1 MIIRLQLQNWRAYDE
16 LDLEFGPGAT
26 YVVASNGIGKTSL
39 IMGAAWGLLGDASG
53 VKAADQIRG
62 DAEGAT
68 VGVVVRLPSGTT
80 LTITRSVNRKGRVEL
95 AAQHDETVIT
105 TQDELDELLA
115 IESGA
120 DVHVL
125 GQLTFMIH
133 GGSLETAHGEFQ
145 LQDHLASVFGVTP
158 LFQAAADAE
167 ATAAAAAS
175 ALRKLKTT
183 QRSEKRERDELLSEM
198 QSLDQ
203 QLVAAHEERGRAVT
217 AMNEAG
223 ERHRSA
229 EEWIRFRASL
239 EGRNKKLES
248 FAEQAGS
255 MLQMSVSSDDVVDSL
270 ERTERE
276 LEESISTAEGE
287 AAAARGKADLI
298 DQAMSQLGDSE
309 AVCPTCLRPLSQHE
323 AEKAEQ
329 EHRKH
334 IAELAAAMTEA
345 EETANRDRDKLGDVR
360 QLLVKLRAVPIPAE
374 PDTPAGDQDAETTQ
388 EEFQQARDEAQGLD
402 QLIAMHSASRKS
414 LEDALTTLDEDERRI
429 QEQVALY
436 REEGV
441 ALAAGEAFSA
451 AGSAITKE
459 FIEPLVSEVAMRWK
473 RIFGA
478 GGLSLSP
485 DGRITR
491 QVGGRTLGFESLS
504 GGEKVWAQL
513 LTRLLV
519 SGASTR
525 SPFVWLDE
533 PLEHLDPRLRKVVA
547 GTLAKAASG
556 AGLRQVIVT
565 TYESELALQ
574 LMEDVPS
581 ASLIYVTTSR

>member
-1 MIIRLQLQNWRAYDE
+1 MIQRLQLQNWRAYDE

-26 YVVASNGIGKTSL
+26 FVVASNGIGKTSL
-39 IMGAAWGLLGDASG
+39 IMGAAWGLLGDASE
-53 VKAADQIRG
+53 VDAAQQIRG
-62 DAEGAT
+62 DAETAT
-68 VGVVVRLPSGTT
+68 VGVVVRLPSGES
-80 LTITRSVNRKGRVEL
+80 LTITRSLNRKGRVEL
-95 AAQHDETVIT
+95 AAEVGDRVIT
-105 TQDELDELLA
+105 TQEELDELLA
-115 IESGA
+115 AESGA
-120 DVHVL
+120 DAHVL

-158 LFQAAADAE
+158 LFLAAADAE
-167 ATAAAAAS
+167 ASASAAAS

-183 QRSEKRERDELLSEM
+183 QRTEKRQRDELVAEK
-198 QSLDQ
+198 QSFDE
-203 QLVAAHEERGRAVT
+203 QLLASHEERARAVT

-223 ERHRSA
+223 ERHRLA
-229 EEWIRFRASL
+229 EEWVRFRASL
-239 EGRNKKLES
+239 EGRRKKLES
-248 FAEQAGS
+248 FADQAGS
-255 MLQMSVSSDDVVDSL
+255 MLERSVMSDEVVDLL

-276 LEESISTAEGE
+276 LEDSISTAESE
-287 AAAARGKADLI
+287 AATARGKADLI

-323 AEKAEQ
+323 ADKAEQ

-334 IAELAAAMTEA
+334 LSDLAAVITAADEA
-345 EETANRDRDKLGDVR
+345 AHRNRDALGDVR
-360 QLLVKLRAVPIPAE
+360 QLLVKIRAVPMPAE
-374 PDTPAGDQDAETTQ
+374 PDSGAGDHDLESTE
-388 EEFQQARDEAQGLD
+388 EEFQQARDRVQELD
-402 QLIAMHSASRKS
+402 QLIAMHSASRNS

-441 ALAAGEAFSA
+441 ALAAGEAFST

-485 DGRITR
+485 DGQITR
-491 QVGGRTLGFESLS
+491 QLGGRTLGFESLS

-525 SPFVWLDE
+525 APFVWLDE

-556 AGLRQVIVT
+556 AGLRQVVVT

>member
-1 MIIRLQLQNWRAYDE
+1 MIERLQLQNWRAYDN

-39 IMGAAWGLLGDASG
+39 IMGAAWGLLGDASE
-53 VKAADQIRG
+53 VNAAEQIRG
-62 DAEGAT
+62 EAEGAT
-68 VGVVVRLPSGTT
+68 VQVVVRLPSGEN
-80 LTITRSVNRKGRVEL
+80 LAITRSVDRRGRVDL
-95 AAQHDETVIT
+95 SAQAGETIIA

-115 IESGA
+115 SEYGA
-120 DVHVL
+120 DVRVL

-133 GGSLETAHGEFQ
+133 GGSLETTHGEFQ

-158 LFQAAADAE
+158 LFQAAATAE
-167 ATAAAAAS
+167 ATARGAAS
-175 ALRKLKTT
+175 ALRKMKTT
-183 QRSEKRERDELLSEM
+183 QRTEKRQRDELVAEM

-203 QLVAAHEERGRAVT
+203 NLASAHEERGRALAAV
-217 AMNEAG
+217 NEVG
-223 ERHRSA
+223 ERLQLA
-229 EEWIRFRASL
+229 EQWMRFRTSID
-239 EGRNKKLES
+239 ERNEKLES
-248 FAEQAGS
+248 IAVEAS
-255 MLQMSVSSDDVVDSL
+255 TLLEKAATSENVTELL
-270 ERTERE
+270 ERAERE
-276 LEESISTAEGE
+276 LEDSISSADGK
-287 AAAARGKADLI
+287 AATARGQADLI
-298 DQAMSQLGDSE
+298 ENAMSQLGGSE
-309 AVCPTCLRPLSQHE
+309 AVCPTCLRPLSDHE
-323 AEKAEQ
+323 ADEAAK
-329 EHRKH
+329 EHRRH
-334 IAELAAAMTEA
+334 LADLASTTAEA
-345 EETANRDRDKLGDVR
+345 EEASNKGRSTLNEVR
-360 QLLVKLRAVPIPAE
+360 ELLVQIRALPIPAE
-374 PDTPAGDQDAETTQ
+374 PESGGDIDVEALLQEAE
-388 EEFQQARDEAQGLD
+388 QARDQLQELD
-402 QLIAMHSASRKS
+402 QLIATHSASKKL
-414 LEDALTTLDEDERRI
+414 LESTLATVDEDERRI

-441 ALAAGEAFSA
+441 SLAAGEAFSA

-459 FIEPLVSEVAMRWK
+459 FIEPLVGEVSMRWK
-473 RIFGA
+473 RIFGT

-485 DGRITR
+485 DGQITR
-491 QVGGRTLGFESLS
+491 NVGGRILGFESLS

-525 SPFVWLDE
+525 APFVWLDE

-581 ASLIYVTTSR
+581 ASLLYVTTSR

>member
-1 MIIRLQLQNWRAYDE
+1 MIERLQLQNWRAYDN

-39 IMGAAWGLLGDASG
+39 IMGAAWGLLGDASE
-53 VKAADQIRG
+53 VNAAEQIRG
-62 DAEGAT
+62 EAEGAT
-68 VGVVVRLPSGTT
+68 VQVVVRLPSGEN
-80 LTITRSVNRKGRVEL
+80 LAITRSVDRRGRVDL
-95 AAQHDETVIT
+95 SAQAGETIIA

-115 IESGA
+115 SEYGA
-120 DVHVL
+120 DARVL

-133 GGSLETAHGEFQ
+133 GGSLETTHGEFQ

-158 LFQAAADAE
+158 LFQAAATAE
-167 ATAAAAAS
+167 ATARAAAS
-175 ALRKLKTT
+175 ALRKMKTA
-183 QRSEKRERDELLSEM
+183 QRTEKRQRDELVAEM

-203 QLVAAHEERGRAVT
+203 NLASAHEERGRALAAV
-217 AMNEAG
+217 NEVG
-223 ERHRSA
+223 ERLQLA
-229 EEWIRFRASL
+229 EQWMRFRASID
-239 EGRNKKLES
+239 ERNEKLES
-248 FAEQAGS
+248 IAVEAS
-255 MLQMSVSSDDVVDSL
+255 TLLEKAATSEDVTELL
-270 ERTERE
+270 ERAERD
-276 LEESISTAEGE
+276 LEDSISSADGK
-287 AAAARGKADLI
+287 AATARGQADLI
-298 DQAMSQLGDSE
+298 ENAMSQLGGSE
-309 AVCPTCLRPLSQHE
+309 AVCPTCLRPLSHHE
-323 AEKAEQ
+323 ADEAAK

-334 IAELAAAMTEA
+334 LADLASATAEA
-345 EETANRDRDKLGDVR
+345 EEASNKGRSTLNEVRD
-360 QLLVKLRAVPIPAE
+360 LLVQIRALPIPAE
-374 PDTPAGDQDAETTQ
+374 PDSGGDIDVEALLQEAE
-388 EEFQQARDEAQGLD
+388 QARDQLQELD
-402 QLIAMHSASRKS
+402 QLIATHSASKKL
-414 LEDALTTLDEDERRI
+414 LESTLATVDEDERRI

-441 ALAAGEAFSA
+441 SLAAGEAFSA

-459 FIEPLVSEVAMRWK
+459 FIEPLVGEVSMRWK
-473 RIFGA
+473 RIFGT

-485 DGRITR
+485 DGQITR
-491 QVGGRTLGFESLS
+491 NVGGRILGFESLS

-525 SPFVWLDE
+525 APFVWLDE

-581 ASLIYVTTSR
+581 ASLLYVTTSR

>member
-1 MIIRLQLQNWRAYDE
+1 MIERLQLQNWRAYDN

-39 IMGAAWGLLGDASG
+39 IMGAAWGLLGDASE
-53 VKAADQIRG
+53 VNAAEQIRG
-62 DAEGAT
+62 EAEGAT
-68 VGVVVRLPSGTT
+68 VQVVVRLPSGEN
-80 LTITRSVNRKGRVEL
+80 LAITRSVDRRGRVDL
-95 AAQHDETVIT
+95 SAQAGETIIA

-115 IESGA
+115 SEYGA
-120 DVHVL
+120 DVRVL
-125 GQLTFMIH
+125 SQLTFMIH
-133 GGSLETAHGEFQ
+133 GGSLETTHGEFQ

-158 LFQAAADAE
+158 LFQAAATAG
-167 ATAAAAAS
+167 ATARAAAG
-175 ALRKLKTT
+175 ALRKMKTT
-183 QRSEKRERDELLSEM
+183 QRTEKRQRDELVAEM

-203 QLVAAHEERGRAVT
+203 NLASAHEERGRALAAV
-217 AMNEAG
+217 NEVG
-223 ERHRSA
+223 ERLQLA
-229 EEWIRFRASL
+229 EQWMRFRASID
-239 EGRNKKLES
+239 ERNEKLES
-248 FAEQAGS
+248 IAVEAS
-255 MLQMSVSSDDVVDSL
+255 TLLEKAATSEDVTELL
-270 ERTERE
+270 ERAERD
-276 LEESISTAEGE
+276 LEDSISSADGK
-287 AAAARGKADLI
+287 AATARGQADLI
-298 DQAMSQLGDSE
+298 ENAMSQLGGSE
-309 AVCPTCLRPLSQHE
+309 AVCPTCLRPLSHHE
-323 AEKAEQ
+323 ADEAAK

-334 IAELAAAMTEA
+334 LADLASATAEA
-345 EETANRDRDKLGDVR
+345 EEASNKGRSTLNEVRD
-360 QLLVKLRAVPIPAE
+360 LLVQIRALPIPAE
-374 PDTPAGDQDAETTQ
+374 PDSGGDIDVEALLQEAE
-388 EEFQQARDEAQGLD
+388 QARDQLQELD
-402 QLIAMHSASRKS
+402 QLIATHSASKKL
-414 LEDALTTLDEDERRI
+414 LESTLATVDEDERRI

-441 ALAAGEAFSA
+441 SLAAGEAFSA

-459 FIEPLVSEVAMRWK
+459 FIEPLVGEVSMRWK
-473 RIFGA
+473 RIFGT

-485 DGRITR
+485 DGQITR
-491 QVGGRTLGFESLS
+491 NVGGRILGFESLS

-525 SPFVWLDE
+525 APFVWLDE

-581 ASLIYVTTSR
+581 ASLLYVTTSR

>member
-1 MIIRLQLQNWRAYDE
+1 MIQRLKLQNWRAYDN

-39 IMGAAWGLLGDASG
+39 IMGAAWGLLGDASD
-53 VKAADQIRG
+53 VNAAEQIRG
-62 DAEGAT
+62 EAEGAT
-68 VGVVVRLPSGTT
+68 VDVVVRLPSGES
-80 LTITRSVNRKGRVEL
+80 LAISRSVDRRGRVDLNAEVG
-95 AAQHDETVIT
+95 ERVIT
-105 TQDELDELLA
+105 TQDELDDLLA
-115 IESGA
+115 AESGA
-120 DVHVL
+120 DVRVL

-158 LFQAAADAE
+158 LFQAAAAAD
-167 ATAAAAAS
+167 ATARAAAS
-175 ALRKLKTT
+175 TLRKLKTT
-183 QRSEKRERDELLSEM
+183 QRTEKHQREEVVAEM

-203 QLVAAHEERGRAVT
+203 QLATAHEERGRALAT
-217 AMNEAG
+217 MNEVG
-223 ERHRSA
+223 ERLQLA
-229 EEWIRFRASL
+229 EQWVRFRASIEERNERLDSIAVEASALLDKPATSEDVTELL
-239 EGRNKKLES
+239 ERAERDLED
-248 FAEQAGS
+248 
-255 MLQMSVSSDDVVDSL
+255 SVS
-270 ERTERE
+270 
-276 LEESISTAEGE
+276 TAGAK
-287 AAAARGKADLI
+287 AATARGQADLI
-298 DQAMSQLGDSE
+298 ENAMSQLGGSE
-309 AVCPTCLRPLSQHE
+309 AVCPTCLRPLSHHE
-323 AEKAEQ
+323 ADEAAK

-334 IAELAAAMTEA
+334 LADLAAAEAEA
-345 EETANRDRDKLGDVR
+345 EEAAGRSRNALTEVRD
-360 QLLVKLRAVPIPAE
+360 LLAQIRALPIPAE
-374 PDTPAGDQDAETTQ
+374 PESGGDIDLEALLEEAE
-388 EEFQQARDEAQGLD
+388 EARDHLQELD
-402 QLIAMHSASRKS
+402 QSIATHSASKKV
-414 LEDALTTLDEDERRI
+414 LDTTLATMDEDERRI

-436 REEGV
+436 REEGLS
-441 ALAAGEAFSA
+441 LAATEALTA

-459 FIEPLVSEVAMRWK
+459 FIEPLVEEVSMRWK
-473 RIFGA
+473 RIFGT

-485 DGRITR
+485 DGQISRT
-491 QVGGRTLGFESLS
+491 VGGRTLGFESLS

-525 SPFVWLDE
+525 APFVWLDE

-581 ASLIYVTTSR
+581 ASLVYVTTSR

>member
-1 MIIRLQLQNWRAYDE
+1 MIQRLQLRNWRAYDN

-26 YVVASNGIGKTSL
+26 FVVASNGIGKTSL
-39 IMGAAWGLLGDASG
+39 IMGAAWGLLGEASE
-53 VKAADQIRG
+53 VNAAEQIRG
-62 DAEGAT
+62 DAENAT
-68 VGVVVRLPSGTT
+68 VGVVVRLPSGAS
-80 LTITRSVNRKGRVEL
+80 LTIDRSVDRRGREDL
-95 AAQHDETVIT
+95 AAELDGQAIT

-115 IESGA
+115 TESGA
-120 DVHVL
+120 DAHVL

-133 GGSLETAHGEFQ
+133 GGSLETAQGEFQ

-158 LFQAAADAE
+158 LFQAAIEAE
-167 ATAAAAAS
+167 ATASAAAS

-183 QRSEKRERDELLSEM
+183 RRTEKRERDQLVSEV

-203 QLVAAHEERGRAVT
+203 QLLTALEDRVSAVE

-223 ERHRSA
+223 ERQRLA
-229 EEWIRFRASL
+229 EEWVRYRASL
-239 EGRNKKLES
+239 EGRRQKLES
-248 FAEQAGS
+248 FADQAGP
-255 MLQMSVSSDDVVDSL
+255 LLGTSVSADDVTDTL

-276 LEESISTAEGE
+276 LEESLSTTEGE
-287 AAAARGKADLI
+287 IAAARGKSDLI
-298 DQAMSQLGDSE
+298 EQAMTQLGDSE
-309 AVCPTCLRPLSQHE
+309 AVCPTCLRPLSQHD
-323 AEKAEQ
+323 ADKAEE

-334 IAELAAAMTEA
+334 LADLAEVTREA
-345 EETANRDRDKLGDVR
+345 EEAAGRSREALSEVR
-360 QLLVKLRAVPIPAE
+360 QLLVKIRAVPVPAE
-374 PDTPAGDQDAETTQ
+374 PEADVGEGDLEATQ
-388 EEFQQARDEAQGLD
+388 EDFQRARDRVQELD
-402 QLIAMHSASRKS
+402 QLIAMHTASKNS
-414 LEDALTTLDEDERRI
+414 LEDALTTLDEDERRV
-429 QEQVALY
+429 QEQVSLH

-441 ALAAGEAFSA
+441 ALAATEAFMT

-485 DGRITR
+485 EGRITR
-491 QVGGRTLGFESLS
+491 TVGDRVLGFESLS

-525 SPFVWLDE
+525 APFVWLDE

-556 AGLRQVIVT
+556 AGLRQVVVT

-581 ASLIYVTTSR
+581 ASLIYVTSS

>member
-1 MIIRLQLQNWRAYDE
+1 MIQRLRLQYWRAYDN

-39 IMGAAWGLLGDASG
+39 IMGAAWGLLGDAAE
-53 VKAADQIRG
+53 VNAIEQIRG
-62 DAEGAT
+62 EAEEAS
-68 VGVVVRLPSGTT
+68 VEVVVRLPSGAS
-80 LTITRSVNRKGRVEL
+80 LAITRSVDRRGRGELKAEL
-95 AAQHDETVIT
+95 AERVIT
-105 TQDELDELLA
+105 TQSELDELLA
-115 IESGA
+115 EESGA
-120 DVHVL
+120 DVHVMS
-125 GQLTFMIH
+125 QLTFMIH
-133 GGSLETAHGEFQ
+133 GGSLETTQGEFQ

-158 LFQAAADAE
+158 LFQAALEAE
-167 ATAAAAAS
+167 ATATAAAS
-175 ALRKLKTT
+175 ALRKLKTVR
-183 QRSEKRERDELLSEM
+183 RSEKRQRDQLLAEM

-203 QLVAAHEERGRAVT
+203 QLLAAHEERGRAAA

-223 ERHRSA
+223 ERHRTA
-229 EEWIRFRASL
+229 EEWVRFRVSL
-239 EGRNKKLES
+239 ESRRKKLES
-248 FAEQAGS
+248 FAEEAGS
-255 MLQMSVSSDDVVDSL
+255 LLKSTVTSDDVIELL

-276 LEESISTAEGE
+276 LEDSISTAENK
-287 AAAARGKADLI
+287 AATAGGKADLI
-298 DQAMSQLGDSE
+298 EQAMSQLGDSE

-323 AEKAEQ
+323 ADRAEQ

-334 IAELAAAMTEA
+334 LSDLAAVMAEA
-345 EETANRDRDKLGDVR
+345 EEAGNSNRDTLREVR
-360 QLLVKLRAVPIPAE
+360 QLLVKIRAVPIPAE
-374 PDTPAGDQDAETTQ
+374 PDSGAGDSDAETTQ
-388 EEFQQARDEAQGLD
+388 EEFQRARDAVQEID

-414 LEDALTTLDEDERRI
+414 LEDALTTLDEDERQI
-429 QEQVALY
+429 QEQVVLY

-441 ALAAGEAFSA
+441 ALAAGEAFMA

-478 GGLSLSP
+478 GGLNLSP
-485 DGRITR
+485 EGRITR
-491 QVGGRTLGFESLS
+491 TVGDRVLGFESLS

-519 SGASTR
+519 SGASTHA
-525 SPFVWLDE
+525 PFVWLDE

-556 AGLRQVIVT
+556 AGLRQVVVT

-581 ASLIYVTTSR
+581 ASLVYVTTS

>member
-1 MIIRLQLQNWRAYDE
+1 MIERLQLQNWRAYDN

-39 IMGAAWGLLGDASG
+39 IMGAAWGLLGDASE
-53 VKAADQIRG
+53 VNAAEQIRG
-62 DAEGAT
+62 EAETAT
-68 VGVVVRLPSGTT
+68 VDVLVRLPSGQS
-80 LTITRSVNRKGRVEL
+80 LEISRSVDRRGRVDL
-95 AAQHDETVIT
+95 SARAGETAIT

-115 IESGA
+115 TESGA
-120 DVHVL
+120 DVRVL

-133 GGSLETAHGEFQ
+133 GGSLETTHGEFQ

-158 LFQAAADAE
+158 LFQAAAAAE
-167 ATAAAAAS
+167 ATAKAAAAT
-175 ALRKLKTT
+175 LRKLKTT
-183 QRSEKRERDELLSEM
+183 QRTEKRQRDEVVAEI

-203 QLVAAHEERGRAVT
+203 QLASAHEERAQALAT
-217 AMNEAG
+217 MNEVG
-223 ERHRSA
+223 ERLQLA
-229 EEWIRFRASL
+229 EQWVRFRASIEERNEKLDAIADEASGLL
-239 EGRNKKLES
+239 EKP
-248 FAEQAGS
+248 A
-255 MLQMSVSSDDVVDSL
+255 SSDEVTELL
-270 ERTERE
+270 ERAERD
-276 LEESISTAEGE
+276 LEVAISTADGKV
-287 AAAARGKADLI
+287 ATARGQADLI
-298 DQAMSQLGDSE
+298 ENAMSQLGGSE
-309 AVCPTCLRPLSQHE
+309 AVCPTCLRPLSHHE
-323 AEKAEQ
+323 ADEAAK

-334 IAELAAAMTEA
+334 LADLAAAAQEA
-345 EETANRDRDKLGDVR
+345 EETAGKSRTNLTEVRD
-360 QLLVKLRAVPIPAE
+360 LLAQIRALPIPAE
-374 PDTPAGDQDAETTQ
+374 PESGGDIDLEALLEEAE
-388 EEFQQARDEAQGLD
+388 QARDQMQEVD
-402 QLIAMHSASRKS
+402 QTIATHSASKNM
-414 LEDALTTLDEDERRI
+414 LATTLDTMDEDERRI

-441 ALAAGEAFSA
+441 SLAAGEAFSA

-459 FIEPLVSEVAMRWK
+459 FIEPLVGEVSMRWK
-473 RIFGA
+473 RIFGT

-485 DGRITR
+485 DGQITR
-491 QVGGRTLGFESLS
+491 NVGGRILGFESLS

-525 SPFVWLDE
+525 APFVWLDE

-581 ASLIYVTTSR
+581 ASLLYVTTSR

>member
-1 MIIRLQLQNWRAYDE
+1 MIERLKLRNWRAYDN

-26 YVVASNGIGKTSL
+26 FVVASNGIGKTSL
-39 IMGAAWGLLGDASG
+39 IMGAAWGLLGEASEVDA
-53 VKAADQIRG
+53 AEQIRG
-62 DAEGAT
+62 DAETAA
-68 VGVVVRLPSGTT
+68 VGVVVRLPSGAS
-80 LTITRSVNRKGRVEL
+80 LTIDRSVDRRGRVEL
-95 AAQHDETVIT
+95 TADLDERAIT

-115 IESGA
+115 TESGA
-120 DVHVL
+120 DAHVL

-133 GGSLETAHGEFQ
+133 GGSLETAQGEFQ

-158 LFQAAADAE
+158 LFEAAVEAE
-167 ATAAAAAS
+167 ATAGAAAS

-183 QRSEKRERDELLSEM
+183 RRTEKRERD
-198 QSLDQ
+198 
-203 QLVAAHEERGRAVT
+203 QLVAEAQSVDEQLLAALEERVQAVD

-223 ERHRSA
+223 ERQRLA
-229 EEWIRFRASL
+229 EEWVRFRASL
-239 EGRNKKLES
+239 EGRKQKLES
-248 FAEQAGS
+248 FADEAGS
-255 MLQMSVSSDDVVDSL
+255 LLQTSVTADDVTDAL
-270 ERTERE
+270 ERTERD

-287 AAAARGKADLI
+287 VAVARGKSDLI
-298 DQAMSQLGDSE
+298 EQAMTQLGDTE
-309 AVCPTCLRPLSQHE
+309 AVCPTCLRPLSQHD
-323 AEKAEQ
+323 ADKAEA

-334 IAELAAAMTEA
+334 LADLATVMSEA
-345 EETANRDRDKLGDVR
+345 EEAAGHGRAALSVVR
-360 QLLVKLRAVPIPAE
+360 QLLVKIRAVPIPAE
-374 PDTPAGDQDAETTQ
+374 PESGIGDDDVEATQ
-388 EEFQQARDEAQGLD
+388 EEFQRTRDKVQELD
-402 QLIAMHSASRKS
+402 QLIAMHTASKNS
-414 LEDALTTLDEDERRI
+414 LENALTTLDEDERRI
-429 QEQVALY
+429 QEQASLH
-436 REEGV
+436 REEGL
-441 ALAAGEAFSA
+441 ALAAVEAFMT

-459 FIEPLVSEVAMRWK
+459 FIEPLVSEVSMRWK

-485 DGRITR
+485 EGRITR
-491 QVGGRTLGFESLS
+491 TVGDRVLGFESLS

-525 SPFVWLDE
+525 APFVWLDE

-556 AGLRQVIVT
+556 AGLRQVVVT

-581 ASLIYVTTSR
+581 ASLLYVTTS

>member
-1 MIIRLQLQNWRAYDE
+1 MIQRLQLQNWRAYDE

-39 IMGAAWGLLGDASG
+39 IMGAAWGLLGDASD
-53 VKAADQIRG
+53 VNAAEQIRG

-68 VGVVVRLPSGTT
+68 VGVVVRLPSGER
-80 LTITRSVNRKGRVEL
+80 LAITRSVDRRGRVEL
-95 AAQHDETVIT
+95 SAEHGETVIT
-105 TQDELDELLA
+105 TQDELDELLTT
-115 IESGA
+115 ESGA

-133 GGSLETAHGEFQ
+133 GGSLETTHGEFQ

-158 LFQAAADAE
+158 LFLAAADAE
-167 ATAAAAAS
+167 AGAAAAAS

-183 QRSEKRERDELLSEM
+183 QRTEKRQRDELVAEM

-203 QLVAAHEERGRAVT
+203 QLVAAHEERARAVT

-223 ERHRSA
+223 ERHRLA
-229 EEWIRFRASL
+229 EEWVRFRVSM
-239 EGRNKKLES
+239 ERRRKKLES
-248 FAEQAGS
+248 FVDQAGS
-255 MLQMSVSSDDVVDSL
+255 LLQRSVTSDEVVDLL
-270 ERTERE
+270 ERSERD
-276 LEESISTAEGE
+276 LEDSISTAESE
-287 AAAARGKADLI
+287 AATARGKADLI

-323 AEKAEQ
+323 ADKAEQ

-334 IAELAAAMTEA
+334 LSDLAAVMTEA
-345 EETANRDRDKLGDVR
+345 GEAANRNRDALGEVR
-360 QLLVKLRAVPIPAE
+360 QLLVKIRAVPMPAE
-374 PDTPAGDQDAETTQ
+374 PDSGAGDNDLESTQ
-388 EEFQQARDEAQGLD
+388 EEFQQARDEVRELD

-441 ALAAGEAFSA
+441 AIAASEAFKAAGN
-451 AGSAITKE
+451 AITKE

-473 RIFGA
+473 RIFGV
-478 GGLSLSP
+478 GGLNLSP
-485 DGRITR
+485 EGRITR
-491 QVGGRTLGFESLS
+491 KVGSRVLGFESLS

-519 SGASTR
+519 SGASTPA
-525 SPFVWLDE
+525 PFVWLDE

-565 TYESELALQ
+565 TYENELALQ

-581 ASLIYVTTSR
+581 ASLIYVTTST

>member
-1 MIIRLQLQNWRAYDE
+1 MIERLKLRNWRAYDT

-26 YVVASNGIGKTSL
+26 FVVASNGIGKTSL
-39 IMGAAWGLLGDASG
+39 IMGAAWGLLGEASE
-53 VKAADQIRG
+53 VNAAEQIRG

-68 VGVVVRLPSGTT
+68 VGVVVRLPSGAI
-80 LTITRSVNRKGRVEL
+80 LTIDRSVDRRGRVEL
-95 AAQHDETVIT
+95 AAELDGRAIT
-105 TQDELDELLA
+105 TQEELDGLLA
-115 IESGA
+115 DESGA
-120 DVHVL
+120 DAHVL

-133 GGSLETAHGEFQ
+133 GGSLETAQGEFQ

-158 LFQAAADAE
+158 LFQGAVEAE
-167 ATAAAAAS
+167 ATASEAAS

-183 QRSEKRERDELLSEM
+183 RRSEQRERD
-198 QSLDQ
+198 
-203 QLVAAHEERGRAVT
+203 QLVAEAESVDEQLLAALEDRVQAVD

-223 ERHRSA
+223 ERQRVA
-229 EEWIRFRASL
+229 EEWVRFRASL
-239 EGRNKKLES
+239 EGRKQKLES
-248 FAEQAGS
+248 FAEEAGS
-255 MLQMSVSSDDVVDSL
+255 LLQTSVTADDVTDAL
-270 ERTERE
+270 ERTERD
-276 LEESISTAEGE
+276 LEESISASEGE
-287 AAAARGKADLI
+287 VALARGKSDLI
-298 DQAMSQLGDSE
+298 EQAMTQLGDTE

-323 AEKAEQ
+323 ADKAEE

-334 IAELAAAMTEA
+334 LADLATAMSEA
-345 EETANRDRDKLGDVR
+345 EETASHGREALSVVR
-360 QLLVKLRAVPIPAE
+360 QLLVKIRAVPIPAE
-374 PDTPAGDQDAETTQ
+374 PESDDAGDLEATR
-388 EEFQQARDEAQGLD
+388 EEFQRTRDKVQELD
-402 QLIAMHSASRKS
+402 QLIAVHTASKNS
-414 LEDALTTLDEDERRI
+414 LENALTTLDEDERRI
-429 QEQVALY
+429 QEQVSLH

-441 ALAAGEAFSA
+441 ALAAVEAFMT

-459 FIEPLVSEVAMRWK
+459 FIEPLVSEVSMRWK

-485 DGRITR
+485 EGRITR
-491 QVGGRTLGFESLS
+491 TVGDRVLGFESLS

-525 SPFVWLDE
+525 APFVWLDE

-556 AGLRQVIVT
+556 AGLRQVVVT

-581 ASLIYVTTSR
+581 ASLLYVTTS

>member
-1 MIIRLQLQNWRAYDE
+1 MIQRLQLQNWRAYDN

-53 VKAADQIRG
+53 VEAAEQIRG
-62 DAEGAT
+62 EAEGAT
-68 VGVVVRLPSGTT
+68 VDVVVRLPSGES
-80 LTITRSVNRKGRVEL
+80 LAITRSVDRRGHVEL
-95 AAQHDETVIT
+95 SAQVGETAIA

-115 IESGA
+115 GEYGA
-120 DVHVL
+120 DVRVL

-133 GGSLETAHGEFQ
+133 GGSLETTHGEFQ

-158 LFQAAADAE
+158 LFETAATAE
-167 ATAAAAAS
+167 ATARAAAS
-175 ALRKLKTT
+175 ALRKMKST
-183 QRSEKRERDELLSEM
+183 QRTEKRQRDELVSEM
-198 QSLDQ
+198 QTLDQ
-203 QLVAAHEERGRAVT
+203 TLATAHEERGQALA
-217 AMNEAG
+217 AMNEIG
-223 ERHRSA
+223 ERLQLA
-229 EEWIRFRASL
+229 EQWVRFRTSIDERNEKIEAIAVEVSTLL
-239 EGRNKKLES
+239 EKETTS
-248 FAEQAGS
+248 E
-255 MLQMSVSSDDVVDSL
+255 DVTELL
-270 ERTERE
+270 ERAERD
-276 LEESISTAEGE
+276 LEDLISTAGAK
-287 AAAARGKADLI
+287 AATARGQADLI
-298 DQAMSQLGDSE
+298 ENAMSQLGGSE
-309 AVCPTCLRPLSQHE
+309 AVCPTCLRPLSDHE
-323 AEKAEQ
+323 ADEAAK

-334 IAELAAAMTEA
+334 LADLVTATAVAEEAAANT
-345 EETANRDRDKLGDVR
+345 RSSLGEVR
-360 QLLVKLRAVPIPAE
+360 ELLAQIRALPIPAE
-374 PDTPAGDQDAETTQ
+374 PDSGGDIDVEALLQEAEG
-388 EEFQQARDEAQGLD
+388 ARDRVQEVD
-402 QLIAMHSASRKS
+402 QSIATHTASRNLLTS
-414 LEDALTTLDEDERRI
+414 TLETVDEDERRM
-429 QEQVALY
+429 QEQVTLY

-441 ALAAGEAFSA
+441 SLAAAEAFSV

-459 FIEPLVSEVAMRWK
+459 FIEPLVGEVSMRWK
-473 RIFGA
+473 RIFGT

-485 DGRITR
+485 DGQITR
-491 QVGGRTLGFESLS
+491 DVGGRILGFESLS

-525 SPFVWLDE
+525 APFVWLDE

-581 ASLIYVTTSR
+581 ASLLYVTTSR

>member
-1 MIIRLQLQNWRAYDE
+1 MIERLQLQNWRAYDN

-39 IMGAAWGLLGDASG
+39 IMGAAWGLLGDASE
-53 VKAADQIRG
+53 VNAAEQIRG
-62 DAEGAT
+62 EAEGAT
-68 VGVVVRLPSGTT
+68 VQVVVRLPSGEN
-80 LTITRSVNRKGRVEL
+80 LAITRSVDRRGRVDL
-95 AAQHDETVIT
+95 SAQAGETIIA

-115 IESGA
+115 SEYGA
-120 DVHVL
+120 DARVL

-133 GGSLETAHGEFQ
+133 GGSLETTHGEFQ

-158 LFQAAADAE
+158 LFQAAATAE
-167 ATAAAAAS
+167 ATARAAAS
-175 ALRKLKTT
+175 ALRKMKTA
-183 QRSEKRERDELLSEM
+183 QRTEKRQRDELVAEM

-203 QLVAAHEERGRAVT
+203 NLASAHEERGRALAAV
-217 AMNEAG
+217 NEVG
-223 ERHRSA
+223 ERLQLA
-229 EEWIRFRASL
+229 EQWMRFRASID
-239 EGRNKKLES
+239 ERNEKLES
-248 FAEQAGS
+248 IAVEAS
-255 MLQMSVSSDDVVDSL
+255 TLLEKAATSEDVTELL
-270 ERTERE
+270 ERAERD
-276 LEESISTAEGE
+276 LEDSISSADGK
-287 AAAARGKADLI
+287 AATARGQADLI
-298 DQAMSQLGDSE
+298 ENAMSQLGGSE
-309 AVCPTCLRPLSQHE
+309 AVCPTCLRPLSDHE
-323 AEKAEQ
+323 ADEAAK

-334 IAELAAAMTEA
+334 LADLASATAEA
-345 EETANRDRDKLGDVR
+345 EEASNKGRSTLNEVRD
-360 QLLVKLRAVPIPAE
+360 LLVQIRALPIPAE
-374 PDTPAGDQDAETTQ
+374 PDSGGDIDVEALLQEAE
-388 EEFQQARDEAQGLD
+388 QARDQLQELD
-402 QLIAMHSASRKS
+402 QLIATHSASKKL
-414 LEDALTTLDEDERRI
+414 LESTLATVDEDERRI

-441 ALAAGEAFSA
+441 SLAAGEAFSA

-459 FIEPLVSEVAMRWK
+459 FIEPLVGEVSMRWK
-473 RIFGA
+473 RIFGT

-485 DGRITR
+485 DGQITR
-491 QVGGRTLGFESLS
+491 NVGGRILGFESLS

-525 SPFVWLDE
+525 APFVWLDE

-581 ASLIYVTTSR
+581 ASLLYVTTSR

>member
-1 MIIRLQLQNWRAYDE
+1 MIQRLQLQNWRAYDQ

-39 IMGAAWGLLGDASG
+39 IMGAAWGLLGDASD
-53 VKAADQIRG
+53 VNAAEQIRG

-68 VGVVVRLPSGTT
+68 VALVVRLPSGES
-80 LTITRSVNRKGRVEL
+80 LAITRSVDRRGRMEL
-95 AAQHDETVIT
+95 SAEIGDTTIT

-115 IESGA
+115 TESGA
-120 DVHVL
+120 DARVL

-145 LQDHLASVFGVTP
+145 LRDHLAGVFGVTP
-158 LFQAAADAE
+158 LFAAAAIAE
-167 ATAAAAAS
+167 AMASAAAS
-175 ALRKLKTT
+175 AQRKLKTT
-183 QRSEKRERDELLSEM
+183 RRTEKRQKDDLVAEM

-203 QLVAAHEERGRAVT
+203 QLAAAHDERERAVT

-229 EEWIRFRASL
+229 QEWARFRASL
-239 EGRNKKLES
+239 EERKSKLGA
-248 FAEQAGS
+248 FADQAGS
-255 MLQMSVSSDDVVDSL
+255 LLQKPVTSEDITEQL

-276 LEESISTAEGE
+276 LEDSISTADGE
-287 AAAARGKADLI
+287 AATARGKADLI
-298 DQAMSQLGDSE
+298 TNAMSQLGESE
-309 AVCPTCLRPLSQHE
+309 AVCPTCLRPLSQHDADE
-323 AEKAEQ
+323 AER

-334 IAELAAAMTEA
+334 LAELAAVTTGA
-345 EETANRDRDKLGDVR
+345 EEAAKLSRSALNEIR
-360 QLLVKLRAVPIPAE
+360 QLLVQIRALPIPAE
-374 PDTPAGDQDAETTQ
+374 PESGSRDADVATT
-388 EEFQQARDEAQGLD
+388 ENEFQQTRDEVQRLD
-402 QLIAMHSASRKS
+402 QMIAVQAASNKT

-441 ALAAGEAFSA
+441 ALAAGEALNA
-451 AGSAITKE
+451 AGNAITKE
-459 FIEPLVSEVAMRWK
+459 FIEPLVAEVSMRWK
-473 RIFGA
+473 RIFGT

-485 DGRITR
+485 EGRITR
-491 QVGGRTLGFESLS
+491 EVGSRVLEFESLS

-525 SPFVWLDE
+525 APFVWLDE

-581 ASLIYVTTSR
+581 ASLLYVTTSR